1 MDTAITGF
9 AHALRAAGV
18 PVSTAETLDAARTA
32 GLLGW
37 NDRAALR
44 EAFGLVFAKSTD
56 DKTLHD
62 EVFDRYFSAST
73 PESAADETVVETET
87 PTTADE
93 TDMSQ
98 QLELERAA
106 QAAGVDGIR
115 WSTQIGIFTMKMLQE
130 MGREN
135 DPEWF
140 QKARAVVQRRFE
152 LYGAP
157 SADAFM
163 DNVLARGPFGRLTP
177 SDYPRLKAAIA
188 RMAARWFSPSML
200 RNVFKSSCSWV

>member
-1 MDTAITGF
+1 M
-9 AHALRAAGV
+9 
-18 PVSTAETLDAARTA
+18 
-32 GLLGW
+32 
-37 NDRAALR
+37 
-44 EAFGLVFAKSTD
+44 
-56 DKTLHD
+56 
-62 EVFDRYFSAST
+62 
-73 PESAADETVVETET
+73 VEPET

-115 WSTQIGIFTMKMLQE
+115 WSTQLGIFTMKMLQE

-157 SADAFM
+157 SAEAFM
-163 DNVLARGPFGRLTP
+163 DNVLARGPFGR
-177 SDYPRLKAAIA
+177 SGHHA
-188 RMAARWFSPSML
+188 RRSP
-200 RNVFKSSCSWV
+200 